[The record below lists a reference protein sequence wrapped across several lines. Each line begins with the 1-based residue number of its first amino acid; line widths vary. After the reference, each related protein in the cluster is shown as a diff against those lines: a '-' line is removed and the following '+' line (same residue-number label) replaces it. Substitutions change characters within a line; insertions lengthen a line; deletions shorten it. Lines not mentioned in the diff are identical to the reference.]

1 MNEPDPIEDH
11 VGAMLTE
18 ATRLHKEAMS
28 YLDKPKANPLP
39 QLKQAKRLLEQ
50 AELLASDAAS
60 CVNATQMDTA
70 LAELHRQ
77 QGQVEAM
84 IVVVESKQMDLHPS
98 SLGHKK
104 NK

>member
-11 VGAMLTE
+11 LGAMLTE

-39 QLKQAKRLLEQ
+39 QLKQAKRLMEQ

-60 CVNATQMDTA
+60 YVNATQMETA

-77 QGQVEAM
+77 QGAVRVITA
-84 IVVVESKQMDLHPS
+84 KLPS
-98 SLGHKK
+98 IADRVQKVK
-104 NK
+104 